1 MASKNQSKNMNSTNL
16 FGFSIFA
23 GIASIFLGTYFSSW
37 ILNIAIPIA
46 IMLFYSWKINKD
58 TSDTLSIEQ
67 KADSV
72 YYMGF
77 ILTLVAMTSSLVA
90 LAYDDALQF
99 NAIVINFGLALATT
113 ILGLAIRIMWL
124 QLSSQDLADAEANL
138 KDKILKRAQELQDQT
153 EKIVG
158 TMTALS
164 NQLNKVSEPLQ
175 ANFSQL
181 VTTMNISDGITTK
194 LQQLEQST
202 HSAAQSLQIIAS
214 MAESLAKSSSDLNGA
229 IDTEVIKNINNLNKS
244 IINIQKNIQK
254 TDKMVVE
261 KEEIF
266 KSQNQADGNFITNL
280 FNFYRE

>member
-1 MASKNQSKNMNSTNL
+1 MNSTNL

-124 QLSSQDLADAEANL
+124 QLSSQDLEDAEGRL

-254 TDKMVVE
+254 TDKMVIE
-261 KEEIF
+261 REEIF

>member
-1 MASKNQSKNMNSTNL
+1 MASKSQSKNMNSTNL

-23 GIASIFLGTYFSSW
+23 GIASIFLGTYFSNW

-58 TSDTLSIEQ
+58 ASDTLSIEQ

-254 TDKMVVE
+254 TDKMVIE
-261 KEEIF
+261 REETF
-266 KSQNQADGNFITNL
+266 KSHNQADGNFITNL

>member
-1 MASKNQSKNMNSTNL
+1 
-16 FGFSIFA
+16 
-23 GIASIFLGTYFSSW
+23 
-37 ILNIAIPIA
+37 
-46 IMLFYSWKINKD
+46 MLFYSWKINKD
-58 TSDTLSIEQ
+58 ASDTLSIEQ

-254 TDKMVVE
+254 TDKMVIE
-261 KEEIF
+261 REETF
-266 KSQNQADGNFITNL
+266 KSHNQADGNFITNL

>member
-23 GIASIFLGTYFSSW
+23 GIASIFLGTYFSNW

-58 TSDTLSIEQ
+58 ASDTLSIEQ

-202 HSAAQSLQIIAS
+202 HSAAQSLQTNCF
-214 MAESLAKSSSDLNGA
+214 NG
-229 IDTEVIKNINNLNKS
+229 
-244 IINIQKNIQK
+244 
-254 TDKMVVE
+254 
-261 KEEIF
+261 
-266 KSQNQADGNFITNL
+266 
-280 FNFYRE
+280 

>member
-1 MASKNQSKNMNSTNL
+1 MNSTNL

-58 TSDTLSIEQ
+58 ASDTLSIEQ

-124 QLSSQDLADAEANL
+124 QLSSQDLEDAEGRL

-254 TDKMVVE
+254 TDKMVIE
-261 KEEIF
+261 REEIF

>member
-23 GIASIFLGTYFSSW
+23 GIASIFLGTYFSNW

-58 TSDTLSIEQ
+58 ASDTLSIEQ

-214 MAESLAKSSSDLNGA
+214 MAENLAKSSSDLNGA

-254 TDKMVVE
+254 TDKMVIE
-261 KEEIF
+261 REETF
-266 KSQNQADGNFITNL
+266 KSHNQADGNFITNL

>member
-1 MASKNQSKNMNSTNL
+1 MNSTNL

-23 GIASIFLGTYFSSW
+23 GIASIFLGTYFSNW

-124 QLSSQDLADAEANL
+124 QLSSQDLEDAEGRL

-254 TDKMVVE
+254 TDKMVIE
-261 KEEIF
+261 REEIF

>member
-1 MASKNQSKNMNSTNL
+1 M
-16 FGFSIFA
+16 
-23 GIASIFLGTYFSSW
+23 
-37 ILNIAIPIA
+37 
-46 IMLFYSWKINKD
+46 
-58 TSDTLSIEQ
+58 
-67 KADSV
+67 V
-72 YYMGF
+72 
-77 ILTLVAMTSSLVA
+77 
-90 LAYDDALQF
+90 
-99 NAIVINFGLALATT
+99 
-113 ILGLAIRIMWL
+113 
-124 QLSSQDLADAEANL
+124 L

-254 TDKMVVE
+254 TDKMVIE
-261 KEEIF
+261 REEIF

>member
-23 GIASIFLGTYFSSW
+23 GIASIFLGTYFSNW

-124 QLSSQDLADAEANL
+124 QLSSQDLEDAEGRL

-254 TDKMVVE
+254 TDKMVIE
-261 KEEIF
+261 REEIF

>member
-1 MASKNQSKNMNSTNL
+1 MASKSQSKNMNSTNL

-58 TSDTLSIEQ
+58 ASDTLSIEQ

-254 TDKMVVE
+254 TDKMVIE
-261 KEEIF
+261 REETF
-266 KSQNQADGNFITNL
+266 KSHNQADGNFITNL

>member
-1 MASKNQSKNMNSTNL
+1 MNSTNL

-23 GIASIFLGTYFSSW
+23 GIASIFLGTYFSNW

-58 TSDTLSIEQ
+58 ASDTLSIEQ

-214 MAESLAKSSSDLNGA
+214 MAENLAKSSSDLNGA

-254 TDKMVVE
+254 TDKMVIE
-261 KEEIF
+261 REETF
-266 KSQNQADGNFITNL
+266 KSHNQADGNFITNL

>member
-23 GIASIFLGTYFSSW
+23 GIASIFLGTYFSNW

-58 TSDTLSIEQ
+58 ASDTLSIEQ

-254 TDKMVVE
+254 TDKMVIE
-261 KEEIF
+261 REETF
-266 KSQNQADGNFITNL
+266 KSHNQADGNFITNL